1 MIAIDIDGEFIPNL
15 LKQIAT
21 IPGVVQVRC
30 NKPLRK
36 KYRDLVGDDGVF
48 ISVIVQKKD
57 GSDFYIKFEDYYTH
71 AEANDPSKHEK
82 IIADIK
88 NEVDDYLI
96 NDILPANLYGSR
108 ESYARNVGRSIF
120 QSLIEKMENIPGVLQ
135 VRYHHPLK
143 KEYVEKI
150 GADGYIIT
158 AYIVNKDREDF
169 FLPFITMAPKAVCF
183 NEDKHASLI
192 DHLQGRIE
200 DYTERDVVPPRSVS
214 IEEMQILQV

>member
-30 NKPLRK
+30 NRPLRK
-36 KYRDLVGDDGVF
+36 KYRDIIGEDGVF
-48 ISVIVQKKD
+48 ISAFVQRKD
-57 GSDFYIKFEDYYTH
+57 GSDFYIRFEDYYTH
-71 AEANDPSKHEK
+71 AEANDPSKHEE
-82 IIADIK
+82 IIATIK
-88 NEVDDYLI
+88 KEVDDYLV
-96 NDILPANLYGSR
+96 NDISPINLYG
-108 ESYARNVGRSIF
+108 ESYVKKSGDVIF
-120 QSLIEKMENIPGVLQ
+120 QSLIERMEKIPGVLQ

-143 KEYVEKI
+143 KQYVDKI

-158 AYIVNKDREDF
+158 TYIANKDKEDF
-169 FLPFITMAPKAVCF
+169 FLPFITMAPKAVCY